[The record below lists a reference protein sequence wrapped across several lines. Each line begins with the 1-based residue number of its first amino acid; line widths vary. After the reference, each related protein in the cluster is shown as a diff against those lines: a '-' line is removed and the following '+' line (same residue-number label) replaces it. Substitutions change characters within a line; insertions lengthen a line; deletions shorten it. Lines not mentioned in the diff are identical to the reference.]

1 MIAQD
6 LIQCVGQ
13 PYKRVDDNGKALGCM
28 APVYLLYPNAP
39 RFKWPPRYKL
49 GEVMEQKFEKYAT
62 KIELKDIQPGDIV
75 LIKLFEGLLH
85 PAVYIGNDRIAHC
98 LDSTGIQLSRL
109 SPVRIKGVYRVCQQ
123 VD

>member
-1 MIAQD
+1 MTPQD

-13 PYKRVDDNGKALGCM
+13 PYQRIDENGKALGCM
-28 APVYLLYPNAP
+28 APVYLLYPNLP

-49 GEVMEQKFEKYAT
+49 GQIMEEKFDKYAK
-62 KIELKDIQPGDIV
+62 KIDRADIQPGDLV

-85 PAVYIGNDRIAHC
+85 PAVYLGSDRVAHC
-98 LDSTGIQLSRL
+98 LDSTGIQLMRL
-109 SPVRIKGVYRVCQQ
+109 SPTHVKGVYRICQQ

>member
-6 LIQCVGQ
+6 LIKCVGQ
-13 PYKRVDDNGKALGCM
+13 PYQRVDEKGKALGCM
-28 APVYLLYPNAP
+28 LPVYLLYPNSP

-49 GEVMEQKFEKYAT
+49 GGFMEQQFDKHAT
-62 KIELKDIQPGDIV
+62 KIDIQDIQPGDVV

-85 PAVYIGNDRIAHC
+85 PAVYLGNDKVAHC

-109 SPVRIKGVYRVCQQ
+109 SPMRVKGVYRICQQ
-123 VD
+123 AD